1 MWTRFKDKEK
11 LDLEDEQ
18 NWNQWTGPA
27 SWPYNPVKWHRAP
40 QPDPQTWLLSW
51 MLCCHCFKI
60 LNNFWTKSPLFS
72 FHFGPHMYPVLQ
84 AGVSYMQLISD
95 PHGETFLFSH
105 RVTELPFSKMFP
117 FSTCINAD
125 AGQPHS
131 RDVIGII
138 YSSSGR
144 LDSAISPE
152 PLTSF
157 RVMITSQITAN
168 CLQWSIFYGHGFST
182 QNIESQSLRVW
193 QGYGSLEMLSWWF
206 LKAPWLRTT
215 PKTEDISG
223 SCPSRH
229 NWKGTQH
236 FVKCKQ
242 NTNIKTKL

>member
-1 MWTRFKDKEK
+1 
-11 LDLEDEQ
+11 
-18 NWNQWTGPA
+18 
-27 SWPYNPVKWHRAP
+27 
-40 QPDPQTWLLSW
+40 
-51 MLCCHCFKI
+51 MLCCHCFEI

-84 AGVSYMQLISD
+84 ADVSYVQLIPD
-95 PHGETFLFSH
+95 PHGEMFLLSH
-105 RVTELPFSKMFP
+105 RVTELPFSTMFP

-138 YSSSGR
+138 YSSSRR

-193 QGYGSLEMLSWWF
+193 QGYGSLDLLVIF
-206 LKAPWLRTT
+206 KGTLVRTT
-215 PKTEDISG
+215 PKTKDISG

-229 NWKGTQH
+229 NRKGTQH
-236 FVKCKQ
+236 FVKCKKS
-242 NTNIKTKL
+242 TGIKTKL